1 MAGNL
6 GIGIGSFLDG
16 FTRGASAYSNIQEQ
30 KSRQKVRD
38 AQLAELEQNTAD
50 KNQYRTIVRDGAQQ
64 ANTARQA
71 DIQKAVAGG
80 ATPDDAEKQVGS
92 YLDYWKKTTAPQLTQ
107 HWMETGE
114 VDKAQNFDKWL
125 EDSNVQQGMKSWAN
139 MSRSFSM
146 GDRAGFL
153 KNLNATLTQSGYY
166 DGDVQPLGATEKLND
181 KGQLVGYTVTFKDKA
196 TGKES
201 SQDFD
206 GEDIQKM
213 AVVGLSPQQIYSMG
227 MDDLAAA
234 RKAQAENAKTQR
246 EQNFK
251 REEWGVKQQ
260 NDMES
265 EANKSQLRM
274 AEKAE
279 EKRLGLGDASK
290 DPMAKAKATAQW
302 LKSQGYDDAYIR
314 KAAPALVGIQNQ
326 SKPMS
331 SRIEDFIKTR
341 VENDRQFS
349 KLPLAKQIE
358 QAQEYIATVDGASG
372 DEAAPAQNT
381 QQQQNQNQQPQS
393 RGVLLWD
400 NKTGKMITR

>member
-16 FTRGASAYSNIQEQ
+16 LTRGASAYSNIQEQ

-38 AQLAELEQNTAD
+38 AQLAQLEQDTAD
-50 KNQYRTIVRDGAQQ
+50 KNQYRTIVRDGAQA

-71 DIQKAVAGG
+71 DIQSAVASG
-80 ATPDDAEKQVGS
+80 ATPDQAESQVGS

-107 HWMETGE
+107 HWMETGQ

-125 EDSNVQQGMKSWAN
+125 QDSNVQAGMKSWAN
-139 MSRSFSM
+139 MSRSFAM

-166 DGDVQPLGATEKLND
+166 DGNVQPLAATEKLND

-206 GEDIQKM
+206 GNDIQRM
-213 AVVGLSPQQIYSMG
+213 AVIGLSPQQIYSQG
-227 MDDLAAA
+227 MDELAAA

-246 EQNFK
+246 DQNFK

-260 NDMES
+260 QTL
-265 EANKSQLRM
+265 EAQNNNSQLKIAEE
-274 AEKAE
+274 AEK
-279 EKRLGLGDASK
+279 KRLGLVDPAK
-290 DPMAKAKATAQW
+290 DPMAKAKATAEW
-302 LKSQGYDDAYIR
+302 LRSQGYDDAYIR

-341 VENDRQFS
+341 IENDRQFS

-358 QAQEYIATVDGASG
+358 QAQQYIATVDGASG
-372 DEAAPAQNT
+372 DNTAPAQTT
-381 QQQQNQNQQPQS
+381 QQPQNQQQQPQS
-393 RGVLLWD
+393 RSVLLWD
-400 NKTGKMITR
+400 NKTGQMITR

>member
-38 AQLAELEQNTAD
+38 AQLAELDQNTTD
-50 KNQYRTIVRDGAQQ
+50 KNQYRTIVRDGAQT

-71 DIQKAVAGG
+71 DIQKAVTAG
-80 ATPDDAEKQVGS
+80 ASPEDAEKQVGS

-125 EDSNVQQGMKSWAN
+125 EDSNVQQGMKNWAN
-139 MSRSFSM
+139 MSRSFAM
-146 GDRAGFL
+146 GDRPGFL

-166 DGDVQPLGATEKLND
+166 DGQMQPLGATEKLND

-213 AVVGLSPQQIYSMG
+213 AVNGLSPQQIYSMG
-227 MDDLAAA
+227 MDDIAAA

-246 EQNFK
+246 EQGFK

-260 NDMES
+260 NELES

-290 DPMAKAKATAQW
+290 DPMAKAKATAEW

-349 KLPLAKQIE
+349 KMPLAKQIE

-372 DEAAPAQNT
+372 DDAAPAQNT
-381 QQQQNQNQQPQS
+381 QQQQNQSQQSQG